1 MKPMLMGAMLG
12 AGMGLVQGKD
22 PLKSALIGGAT
33 AGIGDKLMGAD
44 GLSNLFDVGG
54 SATSNTLNS
63 GAGLISGGGTGATG
77 SFGSMSAFNPTSI
90 VQNVDSSIVPD
101 LMTNSQGFPSAG
113 GYVADV
119 GGYVPNTTD
128 LETAANL
135 KEFGGLTGTPTD
147 TKNIFQQGTDF
158 ITNEIDDMS
167 TVDKISG
174 GMQVASLLE
183 PQPEP
188 QMNVPAPQVIQGKP
202 TDPRDGLLAINVPK
216 PFTSFASVEDERRRL
231 FPTSYQG

>member
-33 AGIGDKLMGAD
+33 AGIGDKLMGAESLFNVGSDQLTSELATQGLGGMQPIAETTMGAMNPETISMFTPD
-44 GLSNLFDVGG
+44 GTSMLGTQNSVVNLGDPMSNQYMDL
-54 SATSNTLNS
+54 ATNTNLGPESVANLN
-63 GAGLISGGGTGATG
+63 
-77 SFGSMSAFNPTSI
+77 
-90 VQNVDSSIVPD
+90 
-101 LMTNSQGFPSAG
+101 
-113 GYVADV
+113 
-119 GGYVPNTTD
+119 VPNTGLFRDTPGTGTNNVFQKGTD
-128 LETAANL
+128 L
-135 KEFGGLTGTPTD
+135 
-147 TKNIFQQGTDF
+147 
-158 ITNEIDDMS
+158 ITNQFDDDMS
-167 TVDKISG
+167 TADKVSL
-174 GMQVASLLE
+174 GMTGAGLLQ